1 MWPGKFF
8 STETSKLRL
17 HPVEMPLPPS
27 VSPANK
33 RPSRKLD
40 WSAIRSRLPTP
51 ATWWEVASLFVFMAF
66 FVLYGVTP
74 LLGGAGL
81 GLVGA
86 DEPRY
91 AQIAHEML
99 QKLNG
104 AHSLREQLSAGVT
117 PYLYGRPWLE
127 KPALYYWRA
136 MFVFRDFGV
145 SDWAARLPSSSFAL
159 WLVGLTYLHM
169 RRFRPGG
176 HLDAALITAACVGV
190 LGFSRGASTDM
201 QLAAPL
207 SIGFLGWY
215 AWYETK
221 SKFWLFDI
229 YFFTA
234 VATLAKGPVAPF
246 LVLVIIGCFAILRK
260 EWWIFWK
267 SLWWPGIL
275 LYFSIVLPWFIAVQH
290 QNPTFFEEFFLE
302 HNLERFATNRYQ
314 HMQPFYYYLIVVLI
328 ALMPWTVIAVRAM
341 VDGVRTS
348 VIEWR
353 IRHSAPGDGKTI
365 GVSRPGDAFPEFLV
379 LWALIPIVF
388 FSLSKSKLPG
398 YILPALPPITILTGD
413 YLFRVRAKGLQ
424 RWILLGHVLLVGVV
438 TAAVLLLPWFVAHGM
453 KAMPPVHASAV
464 AGITALSAA
473 VLILLVVQR
482 WGVARLRLATC
493 SVMVVLLFF
502 LYGVGP
508 FFGIP
513 EVAASKRTIEL
524 MDRSYSARPLAEK
537 LGTMF
542 PAGETVA
549 VFRVRRDME
558 YGLAFYRN
566 HEVANYDEV
575 GVPSEEH
582 VLVVR
587 VAGKGGVD
595 LRSQEALA
603 EYLEGRHYEQL
614 FQWPE
619 QELVVYL
626 VGSR

>member
-1 MWPGKFF
+1 M
-8 STETSKLRL
+8 T
-17 HPVEMPLPPS
+17 
-27 VSPANK
+27 
-33 RPSRKLD
+33 
-40 WSAIRSRLPTP
+40 
-51 ATWWEVASLFVFMAF
+51 F

-74 LLGGAGL
+74 YFGGAGM

-99 QKLNG
+99 QKLNQ
-104 AHSLREQLSAGVT
+104 AHTFRGELSAYVT
-117 PYLYGRPWLE
+117 PYLYGKPWLE

-136 MFVFRDFGV
+136 MLVFRDFGV
-145 SDWAARLPSSSFAL
+145 HDWVARLPSSSFAL

-169 RRFRPGG
+169 RRFRRGG
-176 HLDAALITAACVGV
+176 HLDAALITAACVGL

-207 SIGFLGWY
+207 SIGLLGWY

-246 LVLVIIGCFAILRK
+246 LVLVIVGAFAVLRR

-267 SLWWPGIL
+267 SIWWPGIA
-275 LYFSIVLPWFIAVQH
+275 LYFAIVLPWFIAVQH
-290 QNPTFFEEFFLE
+290 QNPTFFDEFFLQ
-302 HNLERFATNRYQ
+302 HNLERFATNKYQ
-314 HMQPFYYYLIVVLI
+314 HQQPIWYYVVVVLL
-328 ALMPWTVIAVRAM
+328 ATMPWTVIAMRAL
-341 VDGVRTS
+341 VDGARKS
-348 VIEWR
+348 VVEWR
-353 IRHSAPGDGKTI
+353 IRHARVGKLDSGQI
-365 GVSRPGDAFPEFLV
+365 AESQPGDAFPEFLV
-379 LWALIPIVF
+379 LWALIPILF
-388 FSLSKSKLPG
+388 FSISQSKLPG
-398 YILPALPPITILTGD
+398 YVLPSIPPITILTGD
-413 YLFRVRAKGLQ
+413 YLFRSRGRGLQ
-424 RWILLGHVLLVGVV
+424 RWVLLCHALLVGVV
-438 TAAVLLLPWFVAHGM
+438 TAAVLLLPWYVKHGM
-453 KAMPPVHASAV
+453 KAAPPVNAAV
-464 AGITALSAA
+464 IAGITALSAA
-473 VLILLVVQR
+473 VLILLVVDR
-482 WGVARLRLATC
+482 WGVERLRLATC
-493 SVMVVLLFF
+493 SVMVVLLLS

-513 EVAASKRTIEL
+513 GVAASKRTIEML
-524 MDRSYSARPLAEK
+524 DRIYSARPLAER
-537 LGTMF
+537 LSALV
-542 PAGETVA
+542 PPSETVA

-575 GVPSEEH
+575 GVPPEEH

-595 LRSQEALA
+595 LRSQAALS

-614 FQWPE
+614 FGWPD

-626 VGSR
+626 VGAR

>member
-1 MWPGKFF
+1 M
-8 STETSKLRL
+8 
-17 HPVEMPLPPS
+17 
-27 VSPANK
+27 
-33 RPSRKLD
+33 
-40 WSAIRSRLPTP
+40 
-51 ATWWEVASLFVFMAF
+51 
-66 FVLYGVTP
+66 
-74 LLGGAGL
+74 

-99 QKLNG
+99 DKLNQ
-104 AHSLREQLSAGVT
+104 AHTFRGELSAYVT
-117 PYLYGRPWLE
+117 PYLYGKPWLE

-136 MFVFRDFGV
+136 MLVFRDFGV
-145 SDWAARLPSSSFAL
+145 HDWVARLPSSSFAL

-169 RRFRPGG
+169 RRFRRGG
-176 HLDAALITAACVGV
+176 HLDAALITAACVGL

-207 SIGFLGWY
+207 SIGLLGWY

-246 LVLVIIGCFAILRK
+246 LVLVIVGAFAVLRR

-267 SLWWPGIL
+267 SLWWPGIA
-275 LYFSIVLPWFIAVQH
+275 LYFAIVLPWFIAVQH
-290 QNPTFFEEFFLE
+290 QNPTFFDEFFLQ

-314 HMQPFYYYLIVVLI
+314 HQQPIWYYVVVVLL
-328 ALMPWTVIAVRAM
+328 ATMPWTVIAMRAL
-341 VDGVRTS
+341 VDGARKS
-348 VIEWR
+348 VVEWR
-353 IRHSAPGDGKTI
+353 IRHARMGKLDSGKI
-365 GVSRPGDAFPEFLV
+365 AESQPGDAFPEFLV
-379 LWALIPIVF
+379 LWALIPILF
-388 FSLSKSKLPG
+388 FSVSQSKLPG
-398 YILPALPPITILTGD
+398 YVLPSIPPITILTGD
-413 YLFRVRAKGLQ
+413 YLFRSRGRGLQ
-424 RWILLGHVLLVGVV
+424 RWVLLGHALLVGVV
-438 TAAVLLLPWFVAHGM
+438 TAAVLLLPWYVKHGM
-453 KAMPPVHASAV
+453 KASPPAHAAVV
-464 AGITALSAA
+464 AGISALSAA
-473 VLILLVVQR
+473 VLILLVVDR
-482 WGVARLRLATC
+482 WGVERLRLATC
-493 SVMVVLLFF
+493 SVMVVLLLF

-513 EVAASKRTIEL
+513 GVAASKRTIEML
-524 MDRSYSARPLAEK
+524 DRVYSARPLAER
-537 LGTMF
+537 LSTLV
-542 PAGETVA
+542 PPSETVA

-566 HEVANYDEV
+566 HAVANYDEV
-575 GVPSEEH
+575 GVPPEEH

-595 LRSQEALA
+595 LRSQAALS

-614 FQWPE
+614 FGWPD

-626 VGSR
+626 VGAR

>member
-1 MWPGKFF
+1 MSDLG
-8 STETSKLRL
+8 LN
-17 HPVEMPLPPS
+17 PVEMPLPQPTS
-27 VSPANK
+27 IA
-33 RPSRKLD
+33 RPRWQLALSRYVG
-40 WSAIRSRLPTP
+40 SATF
-51 ATWWEVASLFVFMAF
+51 WEVVSLFGFMIF
-66 FVLYGVTP
+66 FLLYGVTP
-74 LLGGAGL
+74 WLGGAGM

-104 AHSLREQLSAGVT
+104 AHTLREQLSACVT

-136 MFVFRDFGV
+136 MYVFKEFGV
-145 SDWAARLPSSSFAL
+145 HDWVARLPSVSFAL

-176 HLDAALITAACVGV
+176 HLDAALITAACVGI

-207 SIGFLGWY
+207 SIGLLGWY

-246 LVLVIIGCFAILRK
+246 LVLVIVGCFAALRK

-267 SLWWPGIL
+267 SLWWPGIA
-275 LYFSIVLPWFIAVQH
+275 LYFAIVLPWFIAVQH
-290 QNPTFFEEFFLE
+290 QNPTFFQEFFLE

-314 HMQPFYYYLIVVLI
+314 HEQPFWYYFVVVLL
-328 ALMPWTVIAVRAM
+328 ATMPWTVIALRALF
-341 VDGVRTS
+341 DGIRMSIV
-348 VIEWR
+348 EWR
-353 IRHSAPGDGKTI
+353 VRHARIGSVSTKI
-365 GVSRPGDAFPEFLV
+365 GVSQPGDAFPEFLV

-388 FSLSKSKLPG
+388 FSLSQSKLPG
-398 YILPALPPITILTGD
+398 YILPSLPPITILSGD
-413 YLFRVRAKGLQ
+413 FLFRSRGRGLQ
-424 RWILLGHVLLVGVV
+424 RWVLIGHALLVGVV
-438 TAAVLLLPWFVAHGM
+438 TAAVLLMPWFVAHGM
-453 KAMPPVHASAV
+453 KSMPPAHAAAV
-464 AGITALSAA
+464 AGVSALSAA
-473 VLILLVVQR
+473 VLIVLVVQR
-482 WGVARLRLATC
+482 WGVARLRVATC
-493 SVMVVLLFF
+493 SVMVLLLLF

-513 EVAASKRTIEL
+513 EVKESKRTIEML
-524 MDRSYSARPLAEK
+524 DRAYSARPLAER
-537 LGTMF
+537 LATLA
-542 PAGETVA
+542 PTNETVA

-575 GVPSEEH
+575 GVPPEEH
-582 VLVVR
+582 ILVVR
-587 VAGKGGVD
+587 VAGKNGVD
-595 LRSQEALA
+595 LRSQAALQ

-614 FQWPE
+614 FSWPE
-619 QELVVYL
+619 QETVVYL
-626 VGSR
+626 VGSQ

>member
-1 MWPGKFF
+1 L
-8 STETSKLRL
+8 EA
-17 HPVEMPLPPS
+17 PLTQS
-27 VSPANK
+27 N
-33 RPSRKLD
+33 
-40 WSAIRSRLPTP
+40 AIARALSRLRMPS
-51 ATWWEVASLFVFMAF
+51 ATTGWELASLTAFMAF
-66 FVLYGVTP
+66 FILYGVTP
-74 LLGGAGL
+74 YLGGAGM

-99 QKLNG
+99 QKLYQ
-104 AHSLREQLSAGVT
+104 AHTLREQLSAYVT

-136 MFVFRDFGV
+136 MLVFRDFGV
-145 SDWAARLPSSSFAL
+145 FDWAARLPSVSFAL

-207 SIGFLGWY
+207 SIGLLGWY

-246 LVLVIIGCFAILRK
+246 LVLLIIGCFATLRR
-260 EWWIFWK
+260 EWWIFWR
-267 SLWWPGIL
+267 SLWWPGIA
-275 LYFSIVLPWFIAVQH
+275 LYFAIVLPWFIAVQH
-290 QNPTFFEEFFLE
+290 QNPTFFQEFFLE

-314 HMQPFYYYLIVVLI
+314 HQQPVWYYLVVVLL
-328 ALMPWTVIAVRAM
+328 ATMPWTVIAMRAL
-341 VDGVRTS
+341 VDGVHKS
-348 VIEWR
+348 VLEWR
-353 IRHSAPGDGKTI
+353 IRHARVGKLDSGKI
-365 GVSRPGDAFPEFLV
+365 VESQPGDAFPEFLV

-388 FSLSKSKLPG
+388 FSLSQSKLPG
-398 YILPALPPITILTGD
+398 YILPSLPPITILTGD
-413 YLFRVRAKGLQ
+413 YLFRLRKRGLQ
-424 RWILLGHVLLVGVV
+424 LWVLAGHALLVGVV

-453 KAMPPVHASAV
+453 RAMPPVHAAVV
-464 AGITALSAA
+464 AGISALSAA

-482 WGVARLRLATC
+482 WGVERLRLATC
-493 SVMVVLLFF
+493 CVMVVLLLF

-508 FFGIP
+508 VFGIP
-513 EVAASKRTIEL
+513 GIAASKRMIEML
-524 MDRSYSARPLAEK
+524 DRAYSARPLAER
-537 LGTMF
+537 LQAIV
-542 PAGETVA
+542 PPSETVA

-575 GVPSEEH
+575 GVPPEEH

-595 LRSQEALA
+595 LRSQAALS
-603 EYLEGRHYEQL
+603 EYLEGRHYEPL
-614 FQWPE
+614 FNWPD

>member
-1 MWPGKFF
+1 
-8 STETSKLRL
+8 
-17 HPVEMPLPPS
+17 MPLPQPDPATPTRSRWRLPAWHMPS
-27 VSPANK
+27 VTT
-33 RPSRKLD
+33 R
-40 WSAIRSRLPTP
+40 
-51 ATWWEVASLFVFMAF
+51 WEVVSLAIFMAF
-66 FVLYGVTP
+66 FLLYGVTP
-74 LLGGAGL
+74 LLGGAGM

-99 QKLNG
+99 QKLN
-104 AHSLREQLSAGVT
+104 ASHTFREQLSAYVT

-136 MFVFRDFGV
+136 MYVFKEFGV
-145 SDWAARLPSSSFAL
+145 SDWSARLPSVSFAL

-169 RRFRPGG
+169 RRFRRGG
-176 HLDAALITAACVGV
+176 HLDAALIIAACAGII
-190 LGFSRGASTDM
+190 GFSRGASTDM

-207 SIGFLGWY
+207 SIGLLGWY

-246 LVLVIIGCFAILRK
+246 LVLVIVGAFAALRK

-267 SLWWPGIL
+267 SLWWPGIV
-275 LYFSIVLPWFIAVQH
+275 LYFAIVLPWFIAVQH
-290 QNPTFFEEFFLE
+290 QNPTFFDEFFLQ
-302 HNLERFATNRYQ
+302 HNLERFATNKYQ
-314 HMQPFYYYLIVVLI
+314 HQQPVYYYLVVVLL
-328 ALMPWTVIAVRAM
+328 ATMPWTVIAMRAV
-341 VDGVRTS
+341 VDGVRMS
-348 VIEWR
+348 LVEWR
-353 IRHSAPGDGKTI
+353 DRHAKLGKFLPEKI
-365 GVSRPGDAFPEFLV
+365 GQKMGVAQPGDAFPEFLV
-379 LWALIPIVF
+379 LWALIPILF
-388 FSLSKSKLPG
+388 FSFSQSKLPG
-398 YILPALPPITILTGD
+398 YILPSIPPIAILTGD
-413 YLFRVRAKGLQ
+413 FLFRARARGLQ
-424 RWILLGHVLLVGVV
+424 RWVLIGHAALVGIVS
-438 TAAVLLLPWFVAHGM
+438 AAVLLLPWFVAHG
-453 KAMPPVHASAV
+453 KDMPPMRAIAV
-464 AGITALSAA
+464 AILSGLSAS

-493 SVMVVLLFF
+493 SVMVVLLLF

-513 EVAASKRTIEL
+513 GLTAGKRTIEL
-524 MDRSYSARPLAEK
+524 LDRSYSARPLADRLK
-537 LGTMF
+537 PLV
-542 PAGETVA
+542 PATETVA

-566 HEVANYDEV
+566 HEVANYEGV
-575 GVPSEEH
+575 GVPDEEH

-595 LRSQEALA
+595 LHSQAALG

-614 FQWPE
+614 FSWPE
-619 QELVVYL
+619 QELIVYL
-626 VGSR
+626 VDKR

>member
-1 MWPGKFF
+1 
-8 STETSKLRL
+8 
-17 HPVEMPLPPS
+17 MP
-27 VSPANK
+27 PA
-33 RPSRKLD
+33 
-40 WSAIRSRLPTP
+40 
-51 ATWWEVASLFVFMAF
+51 ATCWEVASLFFFMVF

-74 LLGGAGL
+74 FFGGAGM

-99 QKLNG
+99 EKLNH
-104 AHSLREQLSAGVT
+104 AHTLREQLSAYVT
-117 PYLYGRPWLE
+117 PYLYGKPWLE

-136 MFVFRDFGV
+136 MLTFRDLGV
-145 SDWAARLPSSSFAL
+145 HDWVARLPSSSFAL

-176 HLDAALITAACVGV
+176 HLDAALITAACVGL

-207 SIGFLGWY
+207 SIGLLGWY

-246 LVLVIIGCFAILRK
+246 LVLLIVGCFAALRR

-267 SLWWPGIL
+267 SLWWPGIA
-275 LYFSIVLPWFIAVQH
+275 LYFAIVLPWFIAVQH
-290 QNPTFFEEFFLE
+290 QNPTIFQEFFLE
-302 HNLERFATNRYQ
+302 HNLERFATNKFQ
-314 HMQPFYYYLIVVLI
+314 HEQPFWYYLVVVLL
-328 ALMPWTVIAVRAM
+328 ATMPWTVIAMRAL
-341 VDGVRTS
+341 VDGARIA

-353 IRHSAPGDGKTI
+353 IRHARLGKLNSGKVI
-365 GVSRPGDAFPEFLV
+365 ESRPGDAFPEFLV
-379 LWALIPIVF
+379 LWALIPILF
-388 FSLSKSKLPG
+388 FSLSESKLPG
-398 YILPALPPITILTGD
+398 YILPSLPPITILTGD
-413 YLFRVRAKGLQ
+413 FLYRSRGRGLQ
-424 RWILLGHVLLVGVV
+424 RWVLLSHALLVGVV
-438 TAAVLLLPWFVAHGM
+438 TAAVLLLPWFVAHGLRT
-453 KAMPPVHASAV
+453 MPPPHAAV
-464 AGITALSAA
+464 IAGVSALSAS
-473 VLILLVVQR
+473 VLILLVVQL
-482 WGVARLRLATC
+482 WGVARLRVATC
-493 SVMVVLLFF
+493 SVMVVLLLF

-508 FFGIP
+508 FFWIPGI
-513 EVAASKRTIEL
+513 AASKRTIAML
-524 MDRSYSARPLAEK
+524 DRSYSARPLAER
-537 LGTMF
+537 LATIV
-542 PAGETVA
+542 PPSETVA

-575 GVPSEEH
+575 GVPPEEH
-582 VLVVR
+582 ILVVR
-587 VAGKGGVD
+587 VAGRNGVN
-595 LRSQEALA
+595 LGSQAALS
-603 EYLEGRHYEQL
+603 EYLEGRHYEPL
-614 FQWPE
+614 FSWPE

>member
-1 MWPGKFF
+1 MCDLG
-8 STETSKLRL
+8 LN
-17 HPVEMPLPPS
+17 PVENPLPQSISTVRPRWQMPS
-27 VSPANK
+27 
-33 RPSRKLD
+33 
-40 WSAIRSRLPTP
+40 SATC
-51 ATWWEVASLFVFMAF
+51 WEVVSLFGFMF
-66 FVLYGVTP
+66 FFLFYGVTP
-74 LLGGAGL
+74 WFGGAGM

-104 AHSLREQLSAGVT
+104 AHTLREQLSACVT

-136 MFVFRDFGV
+136 MYVFKEFGV
-145 SDWAARLPSSSFAL
+145 YDWVARLPSVSFAL

-176 HLDAALITAACVGV
+176 HLDAALITAACVGI

-207 SIGFLGWY
+207 SIGLLGWY

-246 LVLVIIGCFAILRK
+246 LVLVIVGCFAALRR

-267 SLWWPGIL
+267 SLWWPGIA
-275 LYFSIVLPWFIAVQH
+275 LYFAIVLPWFIAVQH
-290 QNPTFFEEFFLE
+290 QNPTFFQEFFLE
-302 HNLERFATNRYQ
+302 HNLERFATNKYQ
-314 HMQPFYYYLIVVLI
+314 HEQPPWYYLVVVLL
-328 ALMPWTVIAVRAM
+328 ATMPWTVIAIRAL
-341 VDGVRTS
+341 VDGVRVS
-348 VIEWR
+348 IIEWR
-353 IRHSAPGDGKTI
+353 IRHARTGAETAKKI
-365 GVSRPGDAFPEFLV
+365 GVTRPGDAFPEFLV

-388 FSLSKSKLPG
+388 FSFSHSKLPG
-398 YILPALPPITILTGD
+398 YILPSLPPITILTGD
-413 YLFRVRAKGLQ
+413 YLFRSRGRGLQ
-424 RWILLGHVLLVGVV
+424 RWVLMGHALLVGVV
-438 TAAVLLLPWFVAHGM
+438 TAAVLLLPWFVSHGT
-453 KAMPPVHASAV
+453 KQMPPARASIV
-464 AGITALSAA
+464 ALVSALSAV

-482 WGVARLRLATC
+482 WGVERLRLATC
-493 SVMVVLLFF
+493 SVMVVLLLF

-508 FFGIP
+508 ISGLP
-513 EVAASKRTIEL
+513 GLSVGKRTIEL
-524 MDRSYSARPLAEK
+524 LDRSYSARPLADRIATIVPPSE
-537 LGTMF
+537 
-542 PAGETVA
+542 PVA

-566 HEVANYDEV
+566 HEIANYDEV
-575 GVPSEEH
+575 GVPPEEH
-582 VLVVR
+582 ILVVR

-595 LRSQEALA
+595 LGSQAALQ
-603 EYLEGRHYEQL
+603 EYLEGRHYEPL
-614 FQWPE
+614 FSWPE
-619 QELVVYL
+619 QELVIYL
-626 VGSR
+626 VGRREGNQ